1 MSVPRIA
8 IVGRPNVG
16 KSTLLNRLAGRRVSI
31 VHDRP
36 GVTRDRITAE
46 VELNDG
52 QVELI
57 DTGGLGIVDRH
68 DLHPDIHH
76 QIDVAIASAQLILFV
91 VDGRDGVQP
100 LDLQVSEKL
109 RRIETPIMLLVNKCE
124 SHAALNGLAEFYT
137 LGLGD
142 PRAISAEHNEGIGDL
157 EDALTEQLRALGT
170 DAEPESDEELLKF
183 TLVGRRN
190 AGKSTFINAL
200 LNEERV
206 IVSDIPGTTRD
217 AIDVRFEKDGR
228 SFVAIDTAGM
238 VRRAKLRDSIEYYA
252 QVRTIEAIR
261 RSDVSIFMIDA
272 LHGVSALDK
281 RIAKDIMD
289 EHKACVIAVNKW
301 DLVKDHASTA
311 DFDEYLGKVLP
322 GLSFA
327 PCVFLTAKEGKNVW
341 DVISTAQSLLKQ
353 ARERVG
359 TGPIN
364 RIIEAIQNG
373 PMPRPKH
380 NHYPRI
386 YFGTQTDVLPPT
398 IVLSV
403 NKPEFFTQQLR
414 RTIENRFRALLPFA
428 EIPIRVIYR
437 RRESLYHE

>member
-1 MSVPRIA
+1 MTPRIA

-46 VELNDG
+46 IELDD
-52 QVELI
+52 QVVELI

-68 DLHPDIHH
+68 DLHPDIHQ
-76 QIDVAIASAQLILFV
+76 QIDVAIASAHLILFV
-91 VDGRDGVQP
+91 VDGRDGIQP
-100 LDLQVSEKL
+100 LDIEVSEKL
-109 RRIETPIMLLVNKCE
+109 RRIDTPVLLLVNKCE
-124 SHAALNGLAEFYT
+124 SRAALDGMAEFYQ

-142 PRAISAEHNEGIGDL
+142 PRAISAEHNQGIGELIDEL
-157 EDALTEQLRALGT
+157 ASRVRALDL
-170 DAEPESDEELLKF
+170 DAVEASDEQTLRF

-200 LNEERV
+200 LDEERV
-206 IVSDIPGTTRD
+206 IVSDVPGTTRD
-217 AIDVRFEKDGR
+217 SIDVRFEKDGK
-228 SFVAIDTAGM
+228 SFLAIDTAGM
-238 VRRAKLRDSIEYYA
+238 VRRAKLRDSVEYYA

-261 RSDVSIFMIDA
+261 RADVVIFMVDA
-272 LHGVSALDK
+272 LHGISALDK
-281 RIAKDIMD
+281 RIAKDIVD
-289 EHKACVIAVNKW
+289 AHKACIIAVNKW
-301 DLVKDHASTA
+301 DLVKEHATTG
-311 DFDEYLGKVLP
+311 DFEEYLTRVLP
-322 GLSFA
+322 GLGYA

-341 DVISTAQSLLKQ
+341 DVISTAQSLVKQ
-353 ARERVG
+353 ARTRVG
-359 TGPIN
+359 TGEIN
-364 RIIEAIQNG
+364 RVIEAIQKG

-414 RTIENRFRALLPFA
+414 RTIENRFRDHLPFA
-428 EIPIRVIYR
+428 ELPIRIIFR
-437 RRESLYHE
+437 RRESIYHD